1 MRKPQQLSRIQ
12 TINNSVPNPPLKA
25 PFIRNL
31 MISRLPRWGEIK
43 IGVRVN
49 LGRVKHLPG
58 VGLYESRLNLSE
70 LYEALVMVFKALIG

>member
-1 MRKPQQLSRIQ
+1 
-12 TINNSVPNPPLKA
+12 
-25 PFIRNL
+25 